1 MGGPT
6 FKPGNGKYR
15 IMAEIN
21 MIPFIDVS
29 LVLLIIFMVMTPF
42 LVRSQLKLILPK
54 SKSAEEDVQH
64 NQPLKVQVDKQG
76 TAYLDGQPVVAD
88 MLESRLRQAM
98 TDIKNQPIVIEAD
111 KDVPFQYVVSVMD
124 AAKAIGAS
132 KLAVSVKKTADG
144 THRK

>member
-29 LVLLIIFMVMTPF
+29 LVLLIIFMIMTPF

-54 SKSAEEDVQH
+54 SKSAETDVQR

-132 KLAVSVKKTADG
+132 KLAVSVKKTGDAM
-144 THRK
+144 HRK

>member
-1 MGGPT
+1 MSGPT

-29 LVLLIIFMVMTPF
+29 LVLLIIFMIMTPF

-54 SKSAEEDVQH
+54 SRSAEEDVQRH
-64 NQPLKVQVDKQG
+64 QPLKVQVDKQG
-76 TAYLDGQPVVAD
+76 MAYLDGRPVAAD
-88 MLESRLRQAM
+88 MLEGRLRQAM
-98 TDIKNQPIVIEAD
+98 VDVKKQPLVIEAD
-111 KDVPFQYVVSVMD
+111 KDVAFQYVVAVMD

-132 KLAVSVKKTADG
+132 KLAVSVKKTGDAA
-144 THRK
+144 HSR